1 MPDAP
6 QRHDTHPDVLRHFAT
21 SDYGGIEVEDRLA
34 TLPQPVLV
42 LSGRYDRVCGV
53 DAGADMVGRLSC
65 AEFVVFEESG
75 HMFFV
80 EEQDRF
86 VTVLGDF
93 LARHV

>member
-1 MPDAP
+1 
-6 QRHDTHPDVLRHFAT
+6 
-21 SDYGGIEVEDRLA
+21 
-34 TLPQPVLV
+34 
-42 LSGRYDRVCGV
+42 
-53 DAGADMVGRLSC
+53 MVGRLSC